1 MTTCFVDRD
10 AELAMLEASWHA
22 PPAQLLVVLGRRR
35 IGKTALL
42 REFARSHPSIVHFV
56 ATRLPEPQQLAELG
70 EAIGATIGD
79 PILAENGFRDW
90 KQVVSV
96 LESGRSRVALVIDEF
111 PYLVD
116 ANPALPSLL
125 QRAWDDTLAH
135 GRAWIGLC
143 GSSVAMMERETLDAR
158 APLFGRRTWHLRLQ
172 PLPFDAVPA
181 FVPGWTFEQCVET
194 FAVFGGVPQ
203 YLQLLDPAE
212 PLVANLDRLVAAP
225 AAPLRDEVEFLL
237 RQELVDTRVYFGV
250 LSAIAAGHHKFGEIV
265 NATHLPAGHVTKYL
279 GVLQALGFVRR
290 DVPATEAKPEKS
302 KRGLY
307 RIADPFVRF
316 WFRHVRRH
324 WSRLE
329 TGQRAA
335 VVRDIQ
341 ADLANLAQGAYGDLC
356 RDGVARRTWPG
367 FAPWVRTGRWWNATI
382 EIDVVGLDE
391 EGAVLAG
398 EAKWSRRPIG
408 TNVLRDL
415 EDAVARA
422 GIATAAP
429 RTVFALCSRSGFT
442 PGLRRLARERDDVV
456 LVDRLE
462 FDRAIESGS

>member
-1 MTTCFVDRD
+1 MTTRFVDRD
-10 AELAMLEASWHA
+10 AELAALEASWRA
-22 PPAQLLVVLGRRR
+22 EPAQLLVVLGRRR

-90 KQVVSV
+90 KQVVSI
-96 LESGRSRVALVIDEF
+96 LAPGRSRLALIIDEF

-125 QRAWDDTLAH
+125 QRAWDDTLTH
-135 GRAWIGLC
+135 GHAWIALC

-158 APLFGRRTWHLRLQ
+158 APLFGRRTGHLRLQ
-172 PLPFDAVPA
+172 PLPFDAVPPFA
-181 FVPGWTFEQCVET
+181 PGWTFDQCVET

-203 YLQLLDPAE
+203 YLQLIDAAE
-212 PLVANLDRLVAAP
+212 SLVANIDRLVAAP

-279 GVLQALGFVRR
+279 SVLQTLGLVTRE
-290 DVPATEAKPEKS
+290 VPATEARPEKS

-329 TGQRAA
+329 TGHRAA

-341 ADLANLAQGAYGDLC
+341 ADLEYLAQGAYEDLC
-356 RDGVARRTWPG
+356 RDSVARRTWPG
-367 FAPWVRTGRWWNATI
+367 FHPWVRTGRWWNATA
-382 EIDVVGLDE
+382 EIDVVAVDE
-391 EGAVLAG
+391 QGAVLAG
-398 EAKWSRRPIG
+398 EATWSRRPVG
-408 TNVLRDL
+408 TNVLNDL
-415 EDAVARA
+415 EDVVART
-422 GIATAAP
+422 GIAAHAP
-429 RTVFALCSRSGFT
+429 RTLFAICSRSGFT
-442 PGLRRLARERDDVV
+442 PGLQRLARERDDVV
-456 LVDRLE
+456 LVERLE
-462 FDRAIESGS
+462 FE